1 MNDYP
6 NSILPA
12 AARLVIPVQIAFS
25 IYLLLRGHNVP
36 GGGFIGGLVL
46 ASALVLRVM
55 VRPGRDDGRDPAVLA
70 GIGLLVALLGAVMP
84 LFTGQHF
91 FKGLWG
97 GPDLY
102 IPLVGKV
109 KLGTPLLF
117 DIGVFLVVTGVGAK
131 ILLVLLSHLRAAQA
145 AQAIQ
150 SGKTPPPELR

>member
-1 MNDYP
+1 MSEFP

-12 AARLVIPVQIAFS
+12 AARLVIPVQYVFS

-55 VRPGRDDGRDPAVLA
+55 VDPGRESRRDPVVLA
-70 GIGLLVALLGAVMP
+70 GLGLLTALLAAALP
-84 LFTGQHF
+84 LFLGQPF
-91 FKGLWG
+91 FTGLWG
-97 GPDLY
+97 GPELF
-102 IPLVGKV
+102 IPPVGKV

-131 ILLVLLSHLRAAQA
+131 ILLVLFAHHRAARTQ
-145 AQAIQ
+145 
-150 SGKTPPPELR
+150 T